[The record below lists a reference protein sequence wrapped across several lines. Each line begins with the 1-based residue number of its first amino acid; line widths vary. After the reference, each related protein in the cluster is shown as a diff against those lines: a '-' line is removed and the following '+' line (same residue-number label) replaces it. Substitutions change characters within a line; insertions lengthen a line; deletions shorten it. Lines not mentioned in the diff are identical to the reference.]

1 MSFVLENVS
10 FAYAEKEVLHGLNL
24 SLEPGR
30 FYAVLGP
37 NGCGK
42 STLLDLLGGHLR
54 PDSGRIR
61 YRGRDL
67 GDYSRKELA
76 REMAL
81 VAQNYYINFSF
92 RVDEIMMMGRHPHI
106 PRFSAPAERDLELVQ
121 RTMEQAGI
129 LGFRDRLI
137 TELSGGERQ
146 RVVFARALAQ
156 ETRVLLLDEATSSL
170 DIRHTLRMLDLAARG
185 VREGNKTVISIFQDI
200 NLAAARADHLLVMDK
215 GRIAAAG
222 PVREV
227 LSQDL
232 IREVFQVESRVRF
245 EAETKAPQVIF
256 LREAY
261 QKLV

>member
-1 MSFVLENVS
+1 MSFAVENVS
-10 FAYAEKEVLHGLNL
+10 FAYEEKEVLHGLSL
-24 SLEPGR
+24 TLEPGR

-42 STLLDLLGGHLR
+42 STFLDLLIGHLR

-61 YRGRDL
+61 YRGRAL
-67 GDYSRKELA
+67 SDYSRKELA

-106 PRFSAPAERDLELVQ
+106 PRFSAPAEQDFELVQ

-129 LGFRDRLI
+129 LEFQDRLI

-156 ETRVLLLDEATSSL
+156 EARVLLLDEATSSL
-170 DIRHTLRMLDLAARG
+170 DIKNTLRMLDLAARG
-185 VREGNKTVISIFQDI
+185 VREGNKTVISVFQDI

-227 LSQDL
+227 LNQDL
-232 IREVFQVESRVRF
+232 IREVFQVESRVRY
-245 EAETKAPQVIF
+245 EAETKVPQVTF
-256 LREAY
+256 LREAD
-261 QKLV
+261 QKSV